1 MNIELVDVAVGVIAG
16 GAALYAA
23 VGFGSWLVHMGGEDN
38 YLHMCKCLAPVP
50 WIMSDSPL
58 VVTVMHV
65 EDLYLLVFDNGK
77 TSGWMRHD
85 DALTMQQHMTRF
97 EFMVRKSDLDA
108 HGITIEMLKK

>member
-1 MNIELVDVAVGVIAG
+1 MNIELVDFVAGAVVGAVLY
-16 GAALYAA
+16 GAVRFARWCKDAND
-23 VGFGSWLVHMGGEDN
+23 EDN
-38 YLHMCKCLAPVP
+38 YLHLCKCLAPVP
-50 WIMSDSPL
+50 WLLSDSAL

-77 TSGWMRHD
+77 TSGWMRLA